1 MDPTSACN
9 MHCTGCWAA
18 EYGHKQSLTFEEM
31 DRVLTEAKALGT
43 HACLFT
49 GGEPLLRKKDIIRLC
64 EKHRDMAFHAFTNGT
79 LIDEEFCQEMLRVG
93 NFFVSISVEGF
104 EEANDGRR
112 GREHFQKALDAM
124 DLLRSHRIPSAS
136 PSATPAGTTRWSPAT
151 NSWTR

>member
-1 MDPTSACN
+1 
-9 MHCTGCWAA
+9 
-18 EYGHKQSLTFEEM
+18 M
-31 DRVLTEAKALGT
+31 DRVLTEAKELGT
-43 HACLFT
+43 HAYLFT

-112 GREHFQKALDAM
+112 GQSHFQKALDAM
-124 DLLRSHRIPSAS
+124 ELMHMHSHRIPLGVSWAS
-136 PSATPAGTTRWSPAT
+136 IPAQTCC
-151 NSWTR
+151 